1 MRPFSW
7 VLAPTWGVDAIRE
20 AATGGGPWPEIALA
34 LGLGAVY
41 LAIGVAVLETVLTR
55 GAAGGH
61 GRAVMTALRIFFV
74 GGLISFRALFCSS
87 ARRSTSRRC

>member
-1 MRPFSW
+1 VRPFSW

-41 LAIGVAVLETVLTR
+41 LAIGVAVLETVLT
-55 GAAGGH
+55 G
-61 GRAVMTALRIFFV
+61 
-74 GGLISFRALFCSS
+74 
-87 ARRSTSRRC
+87 ARRSGTVALA